1 MLAASDIENRKRLM
15 RAEARARRD
24 RVSAAEREK
33 AARILSEKS
42 EILRDFS
49 GILRDVAC
57 VLAAYLAVRG
67 EIDCMPL
74 VARLA
79 GGGWRIALPVVTA
92 DGVPLAFHA
101 WTPGD
106 PTTPGR
112 FGIPQPAAAS
122 PVTPS
127 VLLVPLLAFDRRCHR
142 LGYGGGHY
150 DRTLAALRAKGP
162 VTAIGL
168 AFDAQEVPD
177 IPAGPYDQPLD
188 CVLTPSAMIRAQE
201 TA

>member
-24 RVSAAEREK
+24 RVTPEEREK
-33 AARILSEKS
+33 AARILAEK
-42 EILRDFS
+42 RDIRCDLS
-49 GILRDVAC
+49 G
-57 VLAAYLAVRG
+57 VLAAYLPIRS

-74 VARLA
+74 VTRLA
-79 GGGWRIALPVVTA
+79 GEGWRIALPVVIA
-92 DGVPLAFHA
+92 DGAPLEFHA

-112 FGIPQPAAAS
+112 FGIPQPATAT
-122 PVTPS
+122 PLTPS
-127 VLLVPLLAFDRRCHR
+127 VLLVPLLAFDRHCHR

-150 DRTLAALRAKGP
+150 DRTLADLRAKGAI
-162 VTAIGL
+162 TAIGL

-177 IPAGPYDQPLD
+177 IPAGPHDQPLD

-201 TA
+201 RA

>member
-24 RVSAAEREK
+24 RVSAAERQN
-33 AARILSEKS
+33 AARILAEKS
-42 EILRDFS
+42 EILRDFA
-49 GILRDVAC
+49 G
-57 VLAAYLAVRG
+57 VLAAYLPVRS

-74 VARLA
+74 VVRLA
-79 GGGWRIALPVVTA
+79 SEGRHIALPVVTA
-92 DGVPLAFHA
+92 DGAPLAFHA

-106 PTTPGR
+106 PTVAGP
-112 FGIPQPAAAS
+112 FGIPQPAAVL

-150 DRTLAALRAKGP
+150 DRTLAALRANGP
-162 VTAIGL
+162 ITAIGL

-188 CVLTPSAMIRAQE
+188 CVLTPSAMIWAQE
-201 TA
+201 RA

>member
-24 RVSAAEREK
+24 RVSAAERQN
-33 AARILSEKS
+33 AARILAEKP
-42 EILRDFS
+42 EILRDFA
-49 GILRDVAC
+49 G
-57 VLAAYLAVRG
+57 VLAAYLPVRS

-74 VARLA
+74 VVRLA
-79 GGGWRIALPVVTA
+79 SEGRRIALPVVTA
-92 DGVPLAFHA
+92 DGAPLEFHA

-106 PTTPGR
+106 PTVAGP
-112 FGIPQPAAAS
+112 FGIPQPATVS

-127 VLLVPLLAFDRRCHR
+127 VLFVPLLAFDRRCHR

-150 DRTLAALRAKGP
+150 DRTLAALRANGP
-162 VTAIGL
+162 ITAIGL

-177 IPAGPYDQPLD
+177 IPVGPYDQPLD
-188 CVLTPSAMIRAQE
+188 IVLTPSAMIRAQE
-201 TA
+201 RA